1 MFLIKKKI
9 LSLFMIGLLLVMCMP
24 QKSYA
29 NVSKLTKETIL
40 SLEKDKLL
48 DCLRDEGLVLP
59 QYSENHKEVAEKFV
73 SYFTPLIL
81 NGKIDTS
88 VRVFNLQDS
97 NEMLKNLEAILIKK
111 GLINRTRI
119 KTFATNKYKLKDSTP
134 IGSWSNSYEYYNC
147 YAYSIGRTMWRQPNG
162 IEDGGYGG
170 YDCTRPISV
179 IADEV
184 LNDLNNLGYW
194 GYKTTTKPTSRPD
207 NYFRVICVRKNSYG
221 FDYHFMKMQGSS
233 LNSWTHKPGD
243 SQPLKWKYSS
253 PGAKVWTN
261 EAIDNYGT
269 HEPKLK
275 YDSEIY
281 YILYKG
287 KNDPGIKPNSH
298 MEHK

>member
-59 QYSENHKEVAEKFV
+59 QYYENHKEVAEKFV

-147 YAYSIGRTMWRQPNG
+147 YAYSIGRTM
-162 IEDGGYGG
+162 
-170 YDCTRPISV
+170 
-179 IADEV
+179 
-184 LNDLNNLGYW
+184 
-194 GYKTTTKPTSRPD
+194 
-207 NYFRVICVRKNSYG
+207 
-221 FDYHFMKMQGSS
+221 
-233 LNSWTHKPGD
+233 
-243 SQPLKWKYSS
+243 
-253 PGAKVWTN
+253 
-261 EAIDNYGT
+261 
-269 HEPKLK
+269 
-275 YDSEIY
+275 
-281 YILYKG
+281 
-287 KNDPGIKPNSH
+287 
-298 MEHK
+298 